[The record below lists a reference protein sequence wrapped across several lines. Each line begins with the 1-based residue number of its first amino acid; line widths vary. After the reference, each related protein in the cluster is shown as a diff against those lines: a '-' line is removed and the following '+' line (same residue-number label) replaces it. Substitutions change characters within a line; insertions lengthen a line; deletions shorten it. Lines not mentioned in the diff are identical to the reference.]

1 VVGVQVLQDFASQSS
16 ALRKILKQMQPLDVS
31 PPPSCLETSS
41 YLQINGMIVQLH
53 SQVLNS
59 FVLTNAIHIVVAMV
73 QRIAAI
79 L

>member
-1 VVGVQVLQDFASQSS
+1 MGLQAQDFASYRS
-16 ALRKILKQMQPLDVS
+16 ALRMILKQMQPLDVS

-41 YLQINGMIVQLH
+41 YLQINGILVELTCR
-53 SQVLNS
+53 VLKP
-59 FVLTNAIHIVVAMV
+59 FLVTNAIHIVVAMM